1 MSATNPGAW
10 PDPWGKEIGFEQ
22 FLTEAQANQLQ
33 PYWAAWL
40 YATGRPL
47 DYQPESNAEYMAWI
61 SAKHAEFR
69 PMTQYL
75 NSGRYHYEFL
85 EFLKKKVAK

>member
-1 MSATNPGAW
+1 MSGTSPGNW
-10 PDPWGKEIGFEQ
+10 PDKGRAEIGFEQ

-61 SAKHAEFR
+61 AEKHEAFR
-69 PMTQYL
+69 PLAQHP

-85 EFLKKKVAK
+85 AFLKKKVAK